1 MQLSQSFISYLTPY
15 ITGDNKKLV
24 YRTGAD
30 LIKLFNIFGC
40 NDQATYLTIS
50 REKYTIQQIVKIKK
64 MKQFIE
70 YVFKIHNQQPDWITI
85 DEDLSNLNI
94 YLLPNGWNLSQKEG
108 IIRMQE
114 SLTNLCLY
122 FQHEISEEVLLYQ
135 IDKMEKRLRDEDYD
149 GVITLSLSTVESLL
163 LFIYWDK
170 KKVMYKYDGN
180 IEKLHKVVRDILK
193 THPGLYS
200 NDALKSICSSFI
212 TIINSLS
219 TFRNGVSDAHG
230 KVLIY
235 KVDNRHA
242 ALACNTSKVIIRF
255 LYDSYISQKITLSK
269 N

>member
-1 MQLSQSFISYLTPY
+1 MQLSQSFISVITPY

-24 YRTGAD
+24 YRTGAE
-30 LIKLFNIFGC
+30 LIKLFNTFGC

-50 REKYTIQQIVKIKK
+50 REKYTNQQIIKIKRI
-64 MKQFIE
+64 KQFLE
-70 YVFKIHNQQPDWITI
+70 YVFKSHNRQPDWITI
-85 DEDLSNLNI
+85 EENLDDLNI
-94 YLLPNGWNLSQKEG
+94 YLLPNGWYLSHKAG
-108 IIRMQE
+108 IISLKE
-114 SLTNLCLY
+114 NLTNLSLF

-135 IDKMEKRLRDEDYD
+135 IDKMERRLRDEDYD

-170 KKVMYKYDGN
+170 KKMLYEYDGN
-180 IEKLHKVVRDILK
+180 IEKLHRVVRDILK

-200 NDALKSICSSFI
+200 NNALKSICSSFI

-230 KVLIY
+230 RVLTY
-235 KVDNRHA
+235 KVDKRHA

-255 LYDSYISQKITLSK
+255 LYDSYISQKSQ
-269 N
+269 